1 MFRLEDFILRTI
13 KGMVGNEPDYKV
25 QEYALSW
32 YNRGK
37 LTEENL
43 AEIEGLIEEKNTVV
57 ADDVEEDGLI
67 EVI

>member
-1 MFRLEDFILRTI
+1 MFRLEDFILTTI

-37 LTEENL
+37 LTEEHL
-43 AEIEGLIEEKNTVV
+43 AEIEELINNQYV
-57 ADDVEEDGLI
+57 VEENEEEQL
-67 EVI
+67 

>member
-1 MFRLEDFILRTI
+1 MFRLEDFILKTI

-43 AEIEGLIEEKNTVV
+43 SEIEELIEEKNTVV

>member
-1 MFRLEDFILRTI
+1 MFDLSNFIMKTI
-13 KGMVGNEPDYKV
+13 KGMVGNEPDYRI

-43 AEIEGLIEEKNTVV
+43 AEIEELINKQYEVTEE
-57 ADDVEEDGLI
+57 EE
-67 EVI
+67 

>member
-1 MFRLEDFILRTI
+1 MFRLEDFILKTI

-37 LTEENL
+37 LTEEHL
-43 AEIEGLIEEKNTVV
+43 AEIEELINNQYV
-57 ADDVEEDGLI
+57 VEENEEEQL
-67 EVI
+67 

>member
-1 MFRLEDFILRTI
+1 MFRLEDFILKTI

-37 LTEENL
+37 LTEEHL
-43 AEIEGLIEEKNTVV
+43 AEIEELINNQYV
-57 ADDVEEDGLI
+57 VEEN
-67 EVI
+67 EEEF

>member
-43 AEIEGLIEEKNTVV
+43 SEIEELIEEKNTVV

>member
-1 MFRLEDFILRTI
+1 MFRLEDFILKTI

-43 AEIEGLIEEKNTVV
+43 AEIESLIEEKNSV
-57 ADDVEEDGLI
+57 AEGDIAEGSVDE
-67 EVI
+67 

>member
-1 MFRLEDFILRTI
+1 MFRLEDFILKTI
-13 KGMVGNEPDYKV
+13 KGMIGNEPDYRV

-43 AEIEGLIEEKNTVV
+43 AEIEGLIEEKNSI
-57 ADDVEEDGLI
+57 VEEDITEGSVD
-67 EVI
+67 E

>member
-1 MFRLEDFILRTI
+1 MFRLEDFIFKTI
-13 KGMVGNEPDYKV
+13 KGMIGNEPDYKV

-43 AEIEGLIEEKNTVV
+43 AEIENLIEEKNN
-57 ADDVEEDGLI
+57 DVTEENE
-67 EVI
+67 EV

>member
-1 MFRLEDFILRTI
+1 MFDLSSFIMKTI
-13 KGMVGNEPDYKV
+13 RGMVGNEPDYRI

-43 AEIEGLIEEKNTVV
+43 AEIEELINKQYEVTEE
-57 ADDVEEDGLI
+57 EG
-67 EVI
+67 